1 MQIPNLISRG
11 ILRATL
17 VTLCVV
23 LVDYLHINML
33 KFVAGHDIV
42 VQPASINIVIECK
55 QAQLN

>member
-1 MQIPNLISRG
+1 
-11 ILRATL
+11 LRATL